1 MWRHLRHADNRISIT
16 VGYTDTKFYHQCG
29 PHW

>member
-1 MWRHLRHADNRISIT
+1 MIS
-16 VGYTDTKFYHQCG
+16 VAHTDTKFYHQCG